1 MTATREQS
9 YQMRLEYFQ
18 LDGTS
23 VLEVALGEQD
33 FARAV
38 EAAFFEGLRRGRYT
52 EYAPPFADVRIE
64 PSFARRSGSPLA
76 KGFSVVMPA
85 DDGEEHRVD
94 FSVDFLKSHAQR
106 ILVDRVL
113 TGEVEAGTIQFRL
126 AAYLDE
132 PKPAVMGGMTFEP
145 DEPCVP

>member
-38 EAAFFEGLRRGRYT
+38 EAAFFAGLRRGRFS
-52 EYAPPFADVRIE
+52 EYAPPFADV
-64 PSFARRSGSPLA
+64 
-76 KGFSVVMPA
+76 
-85 DDGEEHRVD
+85 
-94 FSVDFLKSHAQR
+94 QQ
-106 ILVDRVL
+106 DR
-113 TGEVEAGTIQFRL
+113 
-126 AAYLDE
+126 
-132 PKPAVMGGMTFEP
+132 
-145 DEPCVP
+145 